1 MKVEIILPNE
11 AAAEALAKFELGVML
26 GLVGDEM
33 NRAMKD
39 RRLSG
44 TLQISGHDVAEWR
57 AGHHRLTVDA
67 RPSEQASP
75 QLTSR

>member
-1 MKVEIILPNE
+1 MRMEIVLPDE

-33 NRAMKD
+33 NRAMRD

-44 TLQISGHDVAEWR
+44 TIEINGRDVAEWHVIKE
-57 AGHHRLTVDA
+57 G
-67 RPSEQASP
+67 Q
-75 QLTSR
+75 